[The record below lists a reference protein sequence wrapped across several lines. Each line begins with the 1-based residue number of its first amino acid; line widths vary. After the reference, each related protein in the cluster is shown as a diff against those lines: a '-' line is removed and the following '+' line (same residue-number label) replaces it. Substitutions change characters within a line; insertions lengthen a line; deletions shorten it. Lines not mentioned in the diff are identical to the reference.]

1 MNAFEMLW
9 NVDKNKN
16 TAIKAIEGKDSAT
29 EADPTAQTCFE
40 SSKKM
45 LGHALSIKEQYIR
58 AVQGS
63 QPASSSFRSLVD
75 ICQNVRKAAADSLN
89 K

>member
-1 MNAFEMLW
+1 MLW

-16 TAIKAIEGKDSAT
+16 TTIKAIEGKDLAAET
-29 EADPTAQTCFE
+29 DPAAQACFE

-58 AVQGS
+58 AAQGGH
-63 QPASSSFRSLVD
+63 PENNSFRNLVD

-89 K
+89 G